1 MKKRSIL
8 FMIMLLFACSLMVI
22 PSRKT
27 YAASAKSKAIKAYK
41 KKLSKSTVAVFPKG
55 LKVYDEFWEP
65 PISYK
70 STKSSQ
76 VTFALAYITKD
87 NVPELIIKDPKY
99 GYALFTYKKGKVK
112 RLQYCDNYDF
122 PGGYYK
128 KKGIYLGY
136 ASTEGSVGYDMY
148 YKVTS
153 SKVKRVMNVTFSDEE
168 SPRYEV
174 NSKEVSAS
182 QFKKA
187 RKSYVG
193 KTKLTK
199 IKMRK
204 NTKANRKKYMK

>member
-8 FMIMLLFACSLMVI
+8 FMLMMLFACSLMVI
-22 PSRKT
+22 PSGKT

-99 GYALFTYKKGKVK
+99 GYASFTYKKGKVK
-112 RLQYCDNYDF
+112 RLQHWDNYDF
-122 PGGYYK
+122 PHGYYK
-128 KKGIYLGY
+128 KKGIFMNY
-136 ASTEGSVGYDMY
+136 ASSEGTPHTDMY
-148 YKVTS
+148 YKVTG
-153 SKVKRVMNVTFSDEE
+153 SKAELVMDVFFDGNDPLE
-168 SPRYEV
+168 YKV
-174 NSKEVSAS
+174 NKKEVSAS